1 LKKSSSFL
9 SSFCFILCLTN
20 LSFIF
25 GQDNGV
31 NELIQKSEFL
41 APAEIGVNEY
51 KPIEDPVLKRRESK
65 NVTAIPSQNNQKI
78 QNSTSSN
85 SKFESEL
92 ENIMNEVHE
101 KIENNVDNNEYS
113 KIESFDAENLNFERF
128 KNSSCYDKIGF
139 NPSWDMDGL
148 ENEYQNCES
157 EHSFQILKIVIYVII
172 FLAIIGVII
181 YFSVPKNQNDKVEK

>member
-1 LKKSSSFL
+1 MKKSNSLL
-9 SSFCFILCLTN
+9 SSFCFIFCLTN
-20 LSFIF
+20 LSFTF

-65 NVTAIPSQNNQKI
+65 NVATIPNQNN

-85 SKFESEL
+85 SKSESEL
-92 ENIMNEVHE
+92 ENMMNEVHE
-101 KIENNVDNNEYS
+101 KIKNNVDNNEYS
-113 KIESFDAENLNFERF
+113 KIESSDAEGLNFDRF

-157 EHSFQILKIVIYVII
+157 EHSFQILKIVIYVIV

-181 YFSVPKNQNDKVEK
+181 YFSVPKKKNDKVEK

>member
-1 LKKSSSFL
+1 
-9 SSFCFILCLTN
+9 
-20 LSFIF
+20 LSFTF

-31 NELIQKSEFL
+31 NELIQKSEFI
-41 APAEIGVNEY
+41 APAEIGINEY
-51 KPIEDPVLKRRESK
+51 KSIEDPVLKRRESN
-65 NVTAIPSQNNQKI
+65 NVTTNPNQNKK
-78 QNSTSSN
+78 NSTSSN
-85 SKFESEL
+85 SKSESEL
-92 ENIMNEVHE
+92 ENMMNEVHE

-113 KIESFDAENLNFERF
+113 KIESFDAENLNFDRF

>member
-1 LKKSSSFL
+1 MKKSSSFL
-9 SSFCFILCLTN
+9 SSFCFILSLTN
-20 LSFIF
+20 LSFTF

-41 APAEIGVNEY
+41 APSEIGVNEY

-65 NVTAIPSQNNQKI
+65 NVATIPNQNN

-85 SKFESEL
+85 SKSESEL
-92 ENIMNEVHE
+92 ENMMNEVHE
-101 KIENNVDNNEYS
+101 KIKNNVDNNEYS
-113 KIESFDAENLNFERF
+113 KIESSDAEGLIFDRF

-157 EHSFQILKIVIYVII
+157 EHSFQILKIVIYVIV

-181 YFSVPKNQNDKVEK
+181 YFSVPKKKNDKVEK

>member
-1 LKKSSSFL
+1 MKKSNSL
-9 SSFCFILCLTN
+9 LHSFCFIFCLTN
-20 LSFIF
+20 LSFTF

-51 KPIEDPVLKRRESK
+51 KPIKRPVLKGSESK
-65 NVTAIPSQNNQKI
+65 NVTTTQNQNVH
-78 QNSTSSN
+78 NSTSSN
-85 SKFESEL
+85 SKSESEL
-92 ENIMNEVHE
+92 DKIMNEVHE
-101 KIENNVDNNEYS
+101 KIENNVDNNAYS
-113 KIESFDAENLNFERF
+113 KIESFDAADLNFDRF

-157 EHSFQILKIVIYVII
+157 EHRFQILKNVIYVII
-172 FLAIIGVII
+172 FLAIIGAII
-181 YFSVPKNQNDKVEK
+181 YFSVPKKNKVEK

>member
-9 SSFCFILCLTN
+9 SSFCFILSLTN
-20 LSFIF
+20 LSFTF

-41 APAEIGVNEY
+41 APSEIGVNEY

-65 NVTAIPSQNNQKI
+65 NVATIPNQNN

-85 SKFESEL
+85 SKSESEL
-92 ENIMNEVHE
+92 ENMMNEVHE
-101 KIENNVDNNEYS
+101 KIKNNVDNNEYS
-113 KIESFDAENLNFERF
+113 KIESSDAEGLIFDRF

-157 EHSFQILKIVIYVII
+157 EHSFQILKIVIYVIV

-181 YFSVPKNQNDKVEK
+181 YFSVPKKKNDKVEK